1 MMVSIQSKRS
11 AVGTNGLQMFLIVA
25 VLAMPVIALGQAQQ
39 NRTLVVSGSGAE
51 APIKQIN
58 GVNYVDLE
66 ALARITRG
74 TLSFQENRV
83 LLTLPAPSV
92 PTPPSAVSNSG
103 SPEQTGFSKEFR
115 MTALEAVSSLRE
127 WVSTLAVALQNGYP
141 IGDAMASY
149 RARATDSLRLAT
161 VAASTTADRR
171 ALQLLNREFD
181 HAQRLSSQ
189 LVSARNSL
197 SAANYS
203 MAPETIGNDPAFQQI
218 VSCGQ
223 SLGGM
228 LASGDLDG
236 DTPCR

>member
-1 MMVSIQSKRS
+1 MMVSIQNRRS
-11 AVGTNGLQMFLIVA
+11 TAAANAVRIFLIA
-25 VLAMPVIALGQAQQ
+25 TVLAMLSVAPAQAQQ
-39 NRTLVVSGSGAE
+39 NRTLVLSGSGAE

-74 TLSFQENRV
+74 TLSFEGNRV
-83 LLTLPAPSV
+83 LLTV
-92 PTPPSAVSNSG
+92 PTPTVVSARPAVSDG
-103 SPEQTGFSKEFR
+103 SSPAQTGFSKEFR

-149 RARATDSLRLAT
+149 RGRATDSLRLAT
-161 VAASTTADRR
+161 VAASTGADQR

-189 LVSARNSL
+189 LVNARNSL

-203 MAPETIGNDPAFQQI
+203 MAPDTISNDPAFQQI

-228 LASGDLDG
+228 LASGDLDS
-236 DTPCR
+236 DTPCH

>member
-1 MMVSIQSKRS
+1 MMVSIQNRRS
-11 AVGTNGLQMFLIVA
+11 TAAANAVRIFLIVT
-25 VLAMPVIALGQAQQ
+25 VLAMLAIAPAQAQQ

-66 ALARITRG
+66 ALARITSG
-74 TLSFQENRV
+74 TLSFQGNRV
-83 LLTLPAPSV
+83 LLTLPT
-92 PTPPSAVSNSG
+92 PTVVNASPAVSNRDLSA
-103 SPEQTGFSKEFR
+103 QTSFSKEFR

-149 RARATDSLRLAT
+149 RGRATDSLRLAT
-161 VAASTTADRR
+161 VAASTSADHR

-189 LVSARNSL
+189 LVNARNSL
-197 SAANYS
+197 AAANYS
-203 MAPETIGNDPAFQQI
+203 MAPDTISNDPAFQQI

-228 LASGDLDG
+228 LASGELDS
-236 DTPCR
+236 DTPCH